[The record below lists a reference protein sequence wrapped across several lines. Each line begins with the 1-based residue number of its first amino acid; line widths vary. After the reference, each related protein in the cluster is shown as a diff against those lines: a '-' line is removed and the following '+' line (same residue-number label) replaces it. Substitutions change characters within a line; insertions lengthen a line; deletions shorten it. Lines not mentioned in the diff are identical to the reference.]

1 MEANFVAHQ
10 HTLSMSDCER
20 MCGRTSREIGELA
33 RHAGWEGLA
42 SHGLSAS
49 VGMALDVLFL
59 SECMIHGVELH
70 SIAPMRHGVRTEAL
84 LKLGSEYTS
93 WSLDGSDL
101 TEKAFWPLL
110 WDEQAA
116 VRPRIARLL
125 KLYPETATRKLRY
138 HSQAQVE
145 RVTNAM
151 YELGQYDDRAPRFTL
166 DAHELAARLQSSYG
180 RPLFSVSATAAA

>member
-1 MEANFVAHQ
+1 METNLVAHQ
-10 HTLSMSDCER
+10 RTLSMSDCER
-20 MCGRTSREIGELA
+20 MCGRTSREIAELA
-33 RHAGWEGLA
+33 RHAGWEGLS
-42 SHGLSAS
+42 SHGLNAS
-49 VGMALDVLFL
+49 VGMGLDLLFL
-59 SECMIHGVELH
+59 SDCMNQGVELH
-70 SIAPMRHGVRTEAL
+70 SIAPMRHGLRTEGL
-84 LKLGSEYTS
+84 LKLGAEYTS

-110 WDEQAA
+110 WDDHAI

-151 YELGQYDDRAPRFTL
+151 YEIGQYDDRAPRFTI
-166 DAHELAARLQSSYG
+166 DAHDLAARLQTSYG